1 MMQGVC
7 EGAEWEHPSQ
17 DWLHSAPVLP
27 AHAPGLIWGCEP
39 PLKALPGP
47 PSPSITSKC
56 LGAQAHS
63 TNSPGAPSHP
73 CPVGPH
79 PSSLALP
86 GRCPS
91 KLPCPGLA
99 LSQRWSL
106 SSWLPVQCSSLSLSA
121 AAQVPKAGV
130 SAVCPFPWCPHD
142 SSSSEILSQP
152 RSLTVFSPSRITCP
166 LAELW
171 ALKTGGQGGLR
182 VWLEGMTSPCSQQA
196 LCAFTLGSVRHENAR
211 HLWPLR
217 GEGGREKGNPGWTTV
232 GCFLSL
238 TAGSAQGYE
247 AVG

>member
-1 MMQGVC
+1 MQGVC
-7 EGAEWEHPSQ
+7 EGAEWEHPPRDQ
-17 DWLHSAPVLP
+17 LHSATVLP
-27 AHAPGLIWGCEP
+27 VHAPGLVWGREP
-39 PLKALPGP
+39 QLKALPGP

-73 CPVGPH
+73 CPAGPH

-86 GRCPS
+86 RRCPS
-91 KLPCPGLA
+91 KLPGPGLA
-99 LSQRWSL
+99 LSQLLPRSPRLGSPL
-106 SSWLPVQCSSLSLSA
+106 SVPFPGVPTTPQALKCSLSA
-121 AAQVPKAGV
+121 QIPD
-130 SAVCPFPWCPHD
+130 CPF
-142 SSSSEILSQP
+142 SLSY
-152 RSLTVFSPSRITCP
+152 TCP

-196 LCAFTLGSVRHENAR
+196 LCAFTLGSVRLKNAR

-232 GCFLSL
+232 GCFLSP
-238 TAGSAQGYE
+238 TAGSAQGYV